1 MKKDKEAKKKKKEKS
16 AQVSV
21 PETVKTVSPET
32 EDAILETLLQHIGGK
47 WKIRIIWALQN
58 AQPKLKRTYGQRYC
72 RASSIPRNSSKS
84 RISNYTKRACIN
96 SHIPGLHF
104 LGRIIWIKKWNK
116 IKVKN
121 SYKREWIGYNLFI
134 LFYIFCTLYEIF
146 KFSLLIFLHI

>member
-16 AQVSV
+16 VQVSV

-58 AQPKLKRTYGQRYC
+58 AQSKRYSTLKNEVSSITDMMLSQSFKRTYGQRYC

-96 SHIPGLHF
+96 SHIQDCISWVESF
-104 LGRIIWIKKWNK
+104 ES
-116 IKVKN
+116 KN
-121 SYKREWIGYNLFI
+121 ETK
-134 LFYIFCTLYEIF
+134 
-146 KFSLLIFLHI
+146 

>member
-58 AQPKLKRTYGQRYC
+58 AQSKRYSTLKNEV
-72 RASSIPRNSSKS
+72 SSITDMMLSQSLKDLCADGLLHRQQYQEIPPKVEYSLTPSGKTLLPALNALCEWERQMEL
-84 RISNYTKRACIN
+84 SNH
-96 SHIPGLHF
+96 S
-104 LGRIIWIKKWNK
+104 
-116 IKVKN
+116 
-121 SYKREWIGYNLFI
+121 
-134 LFYIFCTLYEIF
+134 
-146 KFSLLIFLHI
+146 

>member
-16 AQVSV
+16 VQVSV

-58 AQPKLKRTYGQRYC
+58 AQSKRYSTLKNEVSSITDMMLSQRYC

-104 LGRIIWIKKWNK
+104 LGRII
-116 IKVKN
+116 
-121 SYKREWIGYNLFI
+121 
-134 LFYIFCTLYEIF
+134 
-146 KFSLLIFLHI
+146 

>member
-58 AQPKLKRTYGQRYC
+58 AQSKRYSTLKNEV
-72 RASSIPRNSSKS
+72 SSITDMMLSQ
-84 RISNYTKRACIN
+84 
-96 SHIPGLHF
+96 
-104 LGRIIWIKKWNK
+104 
-116 IKVKN
+116 
-121 SYKREWIGYNLFI
+121 
-134 LFYIFCTLYEIF
+134 
-146 KFSLLIFLHI
+146 SLKELMASVL